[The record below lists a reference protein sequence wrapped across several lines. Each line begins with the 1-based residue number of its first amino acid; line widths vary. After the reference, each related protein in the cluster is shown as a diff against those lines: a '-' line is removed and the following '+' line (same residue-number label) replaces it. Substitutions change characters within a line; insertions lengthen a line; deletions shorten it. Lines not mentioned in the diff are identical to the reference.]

1 MAPFRKKYRQ
11 YVLGVAIACAV
22 ATLGVYWLYAAEERA
37 VASAVSPVAV
47 IDLSP
52 SRQPGDSLQ
61 AVAGNS
67 SMVVS
72 PTAGTSEADHS
83 HQIRHQHD
91 RLRWHDRIAGYSE
104 EGGNFQQFFAQLLAQ
119 CGSEQDLCEALL
131 NDRLAG
137 YPDTALADRL
147 RAVLQ
152 KMPAYEAAMK
162 ATVLSS
168 EQSPEARYQTIDT
181 MRVNFFGE
189 ASAEM
194 LYGQERAWAEYQ
206 FGYERLIEQAAP
218 SMAPA
223 QRLAELDNLKRNAW
237 GPYYEPLSEQENASA
252 RYRQEK
258 QLLLIGV
265 SDSAQQEAIT
275 AALRQKYF
283 DADLAHQ
290 IAEQETRSAEQKVQR
305 ATYAEARQV
314 LQNEMQALQGRM
326 PDSEWQSLY
335 QTRLKQL
342 RKKLW

>member
-1 MAPFRKKYRQ
+1 VRQ
-11 YVLGVAIACAV
+11 TIAIRYDISTTVCAGTTESRAIAKRA
-22 ATLGVYWLYAAEERA
+22 ATF
-37 VASAVSPVAV
+37 
-47 IDLSP
+47 
-52 SRQPGDSLQ
+52 
-61 AVAGNS
+61 S
-67 SMVVS
+67 S
-72 PTAGTSEADHS
+72 
-83 HQIRHQHD
+83 
-91 RLRWHDRIAGYSE
+91 
-104 EGGNFQQFFAQLLAQ
+104 FFAQLLAQ